1 MKKNLDGYILT
12 FLIIIFSGAPLN
24 AAFVSYSSQADFFAD
39 ISALGLATP
48 QTLNFDSMAA
58 GTTIPG
64 GGTVEGVTFTYALD
78 GYDILVDS
86 GFSTTS
92 GSNYIGVDDG
102 SGAFLFGDK
111 FTMTFDQ
118 PVHAVGLYVIAEPD
132 AALAGD
138 FVLIA
143 GAGSG
148 FVSNAGVPA
157 QFLTDGDAYFLGLIQ
172 NDTNPGFS
180 KATLSPT
187 FVPDPAE
194 EWFAFTVDDITTAPI
209 PLPPTVLLIL
219 SGVVILAGLRRRSK
233 KFS

>member
-1 MKKNLDGYILT
+1 MKKNLHGLILT
-12 FLIIIFSGAPLN
+12 FLIILFTGAPLN
-24 AAFVSYSSQADFFAD
+24 AAFVPYSSHADFFAD
-39 ISALGLATP
+39 ISALGLAAP
-48 QTLNFDSMAA
+48 QTLNFDSLAA

-78 GYDILVDS
+78 GFDILVDS

-102 SGAFLFGDK
+102 SGAFLFGDR

-118 PVHAVGLYVIAEPD
+118 PVHAVGLYVIAEP
-132 AALAGD
+132 ATALAGD

-148 FVSNAGVPA
+148 FALNAAVPA

-194 EWFAFTVDDITTAPI
+194 EWFAFTVDDVTTAQI
-209 PLPPTVLLIL
+209 PLPPTVLLLL
-219 SGVVILAGLRRRSK
+219 SGVLILAGLRRRFK
-233 KFS
+233 KLS